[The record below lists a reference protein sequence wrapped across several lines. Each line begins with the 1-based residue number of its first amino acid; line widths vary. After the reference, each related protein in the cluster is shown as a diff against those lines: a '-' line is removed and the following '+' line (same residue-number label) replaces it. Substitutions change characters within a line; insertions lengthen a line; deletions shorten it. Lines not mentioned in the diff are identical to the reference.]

1 MERLLE
7 NEEGQPMTIRESSS
21 HLQLL
26 VNIGDGIGG
35 MGDLR
40 ALERS
45 YCGQSMAENMCTLLV
60 RQIGRS

>member
-35 MGDLR
+35 MGDLGLSR
-40 ALERS
+40 EAIAASLWLKT
-45 YCGQSMAENMCTLLV
+45 CVLCLFDK
-60 RQIGRS
+60 

>member
-35 MGDLR
+35 MGILGLSREAIAASLWLKTFVLCLFDK
-40 ALERS
+40 
-45 YCGQSMAENMCTLLV
+45 
-60 RQIGRS
+60 